1 MQAPVFLLEIQH
13 LKQLKSVFLKIYNCA
28 WKPAFLKIQ
37 SHISKA
43 GGLAAH
49 FDFTSFLTRL
59 FSSYLAT
66 PILHLGYFGL
76 EEISLKFQVFS
87 LVYPG

>member
-1 MQAPVFLLEIQH
+1 M
-13 LKQLKSVFLKIYNCA
+13 Y
-28 WKPAFLKIQ
+28 
-37 SHISKA
+37 ISKA
-43 GGLAAH
+43 GGFAAH

-59 FSSYLAT
+59 FSSYVAT

-87 LVYPG
+87 LVYSLSIIIGYTIATNDIH